1 MLSSVQAARSFTIK
15 NANMSLQETAGA
27 VEVTGWHFT
36 WCRALL
42 TELLTPVALQV
53 QAHLAALAVLL
64 SLEQTLQLQ
73 QLLLAWSSVRD

>member
-1 MLSSVQAARSFTIK
+1 MLLEAAGGRRGD
-15 NANMSLQETAGA
+15 Q
-27 VEVTGWHFT
+27 VVT

-64 SLEQTLQLQ
+64 SLKQTLQQQ
-73 QLLLAWSSVRD
+73 QLLLPWSSVRD

>member
-1 MLSSVQAARSFTIK
+1 MTR
-15 NANMSLQETAGA
+15 
-27 VEVTGWHFT
+27 WDFT
-36 WCRALL
+36 WCKALL

-64 SLEQTLQLQ
+64 SLEQTLQQQ